1 MDSRIT
7 SRTKQQTKQRAQLP
21 TEQNTEHN
29 NEQRVARVSLWARQE
44 QEPEKCTLPRTKH
57 RTKHCPQSH
66 TEQNMQQNIGT
77 NKLEQD
83 QNRTQQAHRTRFGT
97 KCDCWQIPNMFHRG
111 CRTSCPNNAEQR
123 CSYTL
128 VWGPQ
133 QTRRNR
139 VAYDERML
147 SCRCIADNRRA
158 KQRVP

>member
-29 NEQRVARVSLWARQE
+29 NEQREAAQMLARVSLWARQE

-97 KCDCWQIPNMFHRG
+97 KCDCWQMPNLFHRG

-128 VWGPQ
+128 LHPSSSMPIHSKY
-133 QTRRNR
+133 R
-139 VAYDERML
+139 
-147 SCRCIADNRRA
+147 
-158 KQRVP
+158 